1 VAVAVVVATSTAHLA
16 ATQHTAWM
24 LVNLLARAVGVVDT
38 VRVVCPPGVPLA
50 GPVVPLAPRDLPL
63 GDALVHGGHVIG
75 AAPVQHA
82 PAPAGTDIGLVVGAG
97 RDYDHDERAYWRFV
111 SGHGWWG
118 GVSDHPTTYPG
129 ERSALP
135 YGPYIAAALAVGEIY
150 LHARLPRHV
159 ARPGRAYGWDCWAQ
173 TLTVQPVPGAP
184 TELAGLDLSATAL
197 AGVGAVGSIWIHTL
211 WATPGLAGHVT
222 LADADPKG
230 VTTTNLN
237 RCTLFGRASLDE
249 PKAPEAARIAGDASI
264 TWHPHHSR
272 FEDLGLTPT
281 LLVSAVDTNRARLAL
296 QGRYPPLILSAS
308 TLDLRAEVLRAGPP
322 GVGACLRC
330 YNPPETFLGDD
341 ELRARARD
349 GGPEAVQAL
358 AAEAGVSEADV
369 QRWLDRGEC
378 GEVGA
383 RLLDTLRRQEPEPP
397 ARFAAGFT
405 SVMAGVMLATETV
418 KVLLKQPMAPESA
431 GANNATFQFLHPSAA
446 VNAAGRLGRD
456 PRCPACA
463 PTNPATQIWQRRL
476 ERLHSSAPRQR
487 RPRHAIAGDPGVAV
501 PVGQD
506 DPGARQ

>member
-1 VAVAVVVATSTAHLA
+1 MAVAVVVAPGTAHLA

-24 LVNLLARAVGVVDT
+24 LVNLLARAVGVADT

-50 GPVVPLAPRDLPL
+50 GRVVPLAPRDLPL
-63 GDALVHGGHVIG
+63 GDALVHGGQAIG

-82 PAPAGTDIGLVVGAG
+82 SAPAGTDVVLVVGAG
-97 RDYDHDERAYWRFV
+97 LGYRYDEHADRRFV

-118 GVSDHPTTYPG
+118 GVGDHPMPYPG

-159 ARPGRAYGWDCWAQ
+159 ARPGGAYGWDCWAQ
-173 TLTVQPVPGAP
+173 TLAVQPVPGAP
-184 TELAGLDLSATAL
+184 TELAGLDLSGTAL

-230 VTTTNLN
+230 VATTNLN
-237 RCTLFGRASLDE
+237 RCTLFGWASLDE

-264 TWHPHHSR
+264 TWHPHHGR
-272 FEDLGLTPT
+272 FEDLGLTSI

-296 QGRYPPLILSAS
+296 QGRYPPLVLSAS

-341 ELRARARD
+341 ERRARARD
-349 GGPEAVQAL
+349 GGPEVVQAL
-358 AAEAGVSEADV
+358 AAEAGVTEADV
-369 QRWLDRGEC
+369 QRWLDRGDC

-397 ARFAAGFT
+397 ARFAVGFT

-418 KVLLKQPMAPESA
+418 KVLLKQPMTRESPE
-431 GANNATFQFLHPSAA
+431 ANNATFQFLRPSAA

-463 PTNPATQIWQRRL
+463 PTNPATGIWQRRL
-476 ERLHSSAPRQR
+476 QRLHTSAPQQR
-487 RPRHAIAGDPGVAV
+487 HPQPAGAGDLSVAV
-501 PVGQD
+501 SAGQD
-506 DPGARQ
+506 DPSVPQ